1 MRSIKFTLLAFLL
14 TTCLQSMAQGPIAH
28 WNFNGN
34 VNDITGNGHN
44 GVANNVTLATGKAGV
59 ANTAY
64 YFNGTS
70 SYIGAPYMSD
80 LNVSQYS
87 LCAVVKPM
95 DFYNGTCQGNIILTR
110 GHDNNSSN
118 YTLSFGDAPYNDCST
133 RDTSLCVFYG
143 YAGSSS
149 GNTAQWQTTSKI
161 TTNTWYKVV
170 LTYDGSNTQKVY
182 INGVL
187 VSTFVSTSGFLG
199 TSTDSLW
206 IGGHYGDMNYPYWLN
221 GYLDDLQI
229 YNRVLADS
237 EITAY
242 GSNIILST
250 FTTALC
256 ADKTF
261 NLPYVIDGTIHSGN
275 VFTVQ
280 LSGATGSFASP
291 TVIGTASGTASGSI
305 SCTIPS
311 SVTPGAGYKIRVVS
325 SNPAII
331 SGEVAVTVNSSAT
344 PSVAL
349 AATPSVSLGKS
360 ATVGMG
366 SSITF
371 KATGVNSAAA
381 TYTWY
386 KNRMPIAGAP
396 NTDTYTAIV
405 GVNFMNNDT
414 ISVKMKTN
422 HTCATPDSAMD
433 FLQMI
438 VNVGISDISQ
448 QMNIGLYPNPN
459 NGSFSV
465 KGYVPVNG
473 NLQVTVYNTIG
484 QVIYSKQVAV
494 TTHELN
500 ETIVLNNAAPGIYQ
514 VKIGNEAC
522 NKTMRVTVQ

>member
-1 MRSIKFTLLAFLL
+1 MKFMKFTLLAFLL
-14 TTCLQSMAQGPIAH
+14 TTCLHSIAQGPIAH

-34 VNDITGNGHN
+34 ANDITGNGHN
-44 GVANNVTLATGKAGV
+44 GVANNVTLAPGKAGV

-80 LNVSQYS
+80 LNLSQFS
-87 LCAVVKPM
+87 ICAIVKPM
-95 DFYNGTCQGNIILTR
+95 SYYSGLCEGNIIVTR
-110 GHDNNSSN
+110 GHDNNTGN
-118 YTLSFGDAPYNDCST
+118 YALVFSDAPYNTCGIQ
-133 RDTSLCVFYG
+133 DTTLNVFYATSG
-143 YAGSSS
+143 STWGNNTQWQSSS
-149 GNTAQWQTTSKI
+149 KVL
-161 TTNTWYKVV
+161 TNTWYKVV
-170 LTYDGSNTQKVY
+170 LTFDGSTFKTYVNDTNTSTY
-182 INGVL
+182 IIGGG
-187 VSTFVSTSGFLG
+187 SIG

-206 IGGHYGDMNYPYWLN
+206 IGGHYGDMSYPYWLN
-221 GYLDDLQI
+221 GYLDDLKI

-237 EITAY
+237 EITAH
-242 GSNIILST
+242 GSNIILSA
-250 FTTALC
+250 FATTLC
-256 ADKTF
+256 TDRTF

-280 LSGATGSFASP
+280 LSSATGSFASP

-331 SGEVAVTVNSSAT
+331 SDEVAVTVNSSAT

-371 KATGVNSAAA
+371 KATAVNSAAA

-396 NTDTYTAIV
+396 NTDTYTAIA

-438 VNVGISDISQ
+438 VNVGISDISR

-459 NGSFSV
+459 NGSFSI

-500 ETIVLNNAAPGIYQ
+500 ETILLNNAAPGIYQ

-522 NKTMRVTVQ
+522 SKTMRVTVQ